1 MEADLSGQKI
11 GEYEVVA
18 PIGRGG
24 MGMVYEG
31 RQPLIGKRVAIKVLL
46 KAFSGQKE
54 VVERFLSEARAVNAI
69 RHRGIVDIFSF
80 GQLGGDTGLHYC
92 VMEFLEG
99 LAFDELIRTRAPLT
113 PGDALRWTDE
123 VLDALDAAHKAGVIH
138 RDIKPSNLF
147 LVDTGHGRPYVKLLD
162 FGIAKLSS
170 FKGGAQVGEA
180 SAVVGT
186 PDYMAPEQA
195 RAKTISGATDL
206 YAVGCV
212 LFELLTRE
220 RLFEGLNPVDMMFA
234 HVRKPPRAP
243 SSVVSGVPRNVDAFV
258 LKLLAKEAEARP
270 KSALAAR
277 EELHL
282 LLRQLNEAPTLP
294 PPSAFTMRQPVVERV
309 SAGNS
314 PATPR
319 PGWNEDDGGSAQTW
333 MTPSGGK
340 PVSELHPDAAT
351 QLATPMVPDSGQMQ
365 PVTAQTASPSLL
377 EAAGLKKSRTGPIVL
392 ALVAVLLVGLGSL
405 AVFRKDPPAAP
416 VPTPAVTKVDPPVDP
431 RVVTPTIVVPP
442 EPEMVDAGA
451 PVVAVAEVVVDAGV
465 PEAVAVKKPTGPK
478 TQSVADRF
486 KKLMGALNR
495 YNARRGQPD
504 ILLGAMASEAE
515 KKVTVA
521 KSPAEVKAASKA
533 LDEFEVQLK
542 AVGAN

>member
-1 MEADLSGQKI
+1 VEADLSGQKI

-54 VVERFLSEARAVNAI
+54 VVDRFLAEARAVNAI

-80 GQLGGDTGLHYC
+80 GQLGGEGGLHYC

-99 LAFDELIRTRAPLT
+99 LAFDELIRTRAPFT

-162 FGIAKLSS
+162 FGIAKLST

-220 RLFEGLNPVDMMFA
+220 RLFEGLSPVDMMFA
-234 HVRKPPRAP
+234 HVRQAPRAP
-243 SSVVSGVPRNVDAFV
+243 SAVVPGISRGVDQFV
-258 LKLLAKEAEARP
+258 LSLLAKDPEARP
-270 KSALAAR
+270 KSAVAAR

-294 PPSAFTMRQPVVERV
+294 PPSAWTLREPALERAPPA
-309 SAGNS
+309 SG

-333 MTPSGGK
+333 MTPGGGK
-340 PVSELHPDAAT
+340 PVSGVHPDAAT
-351 QLATPMVPDSGQMQ
+351 QLATPRVPDSGQLQ
-365 PVTAQTASPSLL
+365 PVTASPSLL
-377 EAAGLKKSRTGPIVL
+377 EAAGLKKRKTGPVV
-392 ALVAVLLVGLGSL
+392 AAVAAVLLLGGVGFLL
-405 AVFRKDPPAAP
+405 AREAPPARP
-416 VPTPAVTKVDPPVDP
+416 PPEPTPAVAKVDPPQP
-431 RVVTPTIVVPP
+431 VVAPTVVAPP
-442 EPEMVDAGA
+442 EVADAGAAAVAAEEAADAGA
-451 PVVAVAEVVVDAGV
+451 PAPVAA
-465 PEAVAVKKPTGPK
+465 AVTAVKKSGPT
-478 TQSVADRF
+478 AA
-486 KKLMGALNR
+486 ALAERLKRLKGRLTR
-495 YNARRGQPD
+495 YESRRGQAD
-504 ILLGAMASEAE
+504 ILLGAMAAETE
-515 KKVTVA
+515 KKVLPA
-521 KSPAEVKAASKA
+521 KSPGELKAASKA
-533 LDEFEVQLK
+533 LDEFQEQLK